1 LKADFLE
8 EAYEVLAALDA
19 RDPLALQEELG
30 DLLGHIAFHAD
41 IAAKAGEFTW
51 EDILRGLSSKW
62 IRRHPHVFGDEKV
75 STAEE
80 VAQRWDELKK
90 AERPADVSLLASLP
104 RGMPSLAYSQATQQR
119 VRRAGFDWPDMRGPL
134 DKLAEELI
142 ELEHTSDPDERT
154 LEFGDVLFNVVNIAQ
169 RLGINAE
176 EALRRANEKFVQ
188 RYTLMESI
196 ARERGL
202 EFSSLSLDEMTELWV
217 EAKGRLAV
225 HSS

>member
-1 LKADFLE
+1 
-8 EAYEVLAALDA
+8 V
-19 RDPLALQEELG
+19 
-30 DLLGHIAFHAD
+30 
-41 IAAKAGEFTW
+41 
-51 EDILRGLSSKW
+51 
-62 IRRHPHVFGDEKV
+62 
-75 STAEE
+75 EE
-80 VAQRWDELKK
+80 VVQRWDELKK
-90 AERPADVSLLASLP
+90 AERPADMSLLASLP

-119 VRRAGFDWPDMRGPL
+119 VRRAGFDWPDMQGPL
-134 DKLAEELI
+134 DKLAEELV
-142 ELEHTSDPDERT
+142 ELEQTSDPDERT

-217 EAKGRLAV
+217 ESKGRLAV
-225 HSS
+225 HAS